1 MSEVSEQRTLAAI
14 EADRMCGLLDGIA
27 ETERAINALQATQVH
42 QVAAFIQARQDFE
55 LGAYGSWSDA
65 AERIAAAELAD
76 ARRVGVWTSQSYLSD
91 CQRLV
96 GDLPRVFAKLA
107 DGVISLAAARSAAQE
122 IFSLHPAALPL
133 ADEVIADEIDTVL
146 PGQVRSMVR
155 ARVIEID
162 PDAAMVTA
170 TQARQDR
177 WVGASIDPT
186 TSMGNLNAHLPA
198 EEVAACWTALDD
210 HARGRYADGDSRS
223 VSQIMADTLVERI
236 TGQTNAVDVAVTIN
250 VAMNTTTL
258 LGLDDAPAML
268 DNLGPIPAAIARQL
282 AASDKAWLRRWF
294 TDPADAT
301 VTTIDTKQRRFTGA
315 LRWLVTAR
323 DRRCRGICCDAP
335 IRDGNHL
342 LDHAAGG
349 PTSACNA
356 AGECQRCHH
365 LEDHPD
371 MYVEAAGGRD
381 LWGRRTHQAETG
393 AAAALLR
400 WTTPIGRQ
408 IITHARPALGYGTAT
423 KAQLQHRR
431 RLRDQAATAHSP
443 LVFDLHQGSALE
455 YRLAHDLHHAA

>member
-1 MSEVSEQRTLAAI
+1 
-14 EADRMCGLLDGIA
+14 MCGLLDGIA
-27 ETERAINALQATQVH
+27 ETERAINALQAAQVH
-42 QVAAFIQARQDFE
+42 RVAEFVQARQAFE
-55 LGAYGSWSDA
+55 FGAYGSWSDT

-76 ARRVGVWTSQSYLSD
+76 ARQVGIWTAHSYLVD
-91 CQRLV
+91 AQRLV
-96 GDLPRVFAKLA
+96 EDLPQVYAKLA
-107 DGVISLAAARSAAQE
+107 DGVISLDAARSAAQE
-122 IFSLHPAALPL
+122 IFPLHPAALPL

-170 TQARQDR
+170 TQARKDR
-177 WVGASIDPT
+177 WVGAGIDPT

-198 EEVAACWTALDD
+198 EQVAACWTALDD
-210 HARGRYADGDSRS
+210 HARGRYADGDARS
-223 VSQIMADTLVERI
+223 VSQIMADTLVERL
-236 TGQTNAVDVAVTIN
+236 TGQTSAADVAVTVN
-250 VAMNTTTL
+250 VVMNTTSL
-258 LGLDDAPAML
+258 FGLDDSPAML
-268 DNLGPIPAAIARQL
+268 DNLGPIPAAIVRQL

-301 VTTIDTKQRRFTGA
+301 VTTIDTKKRRFTGG
-315 LRWLVTAR
+315 LRRFVTAR
-323 DRRCRGICCDAP
+323 DRRCRGICCDGP
-335 IRDGNHL
+335 IRDGDHL
-342 LDHAAGG
+342 LDHATGG
-349 PTSACNA
+349 QTSAGNA

-371 MYVEAAGGRD
+371 MYVEAVGGRD
-381 LWGRRTHQAETG
+381 LWGRRTQQAETG

-400 WTTPIGRQ
+400 WTTPIGRR

-443 LVFDLHQGSALE
+443 PGFDLQPSSAME
-455 YRLAHDLHHAA
+455 FQLAHHLHHAA

>member
-1 MSEVSEQRTLAAI
+1 MNENSTKRSFAAI
-14 EADRMCGLLDGIA
+14 EADRMCGLLDDIA
-27 ETERAINALQATQVH
+27 DTERAINALQAAQVQ
-42 QVAAFIQARQDFE
+42 QVAAFVQARQDFE
-55 LGAYGSWSDA
+55 MGSYGSWSDA

-76 ARRVGVWTSQSYLSD
+76 ARRVGVWTSQSYLAD

-96 GDLPRVFAKLA
+96 GDLPRVFAKLTG
-107 DGVISLAAARSAAQE
+107 GVIGLAAARSAAQE
-122 IFSLHPAALPL
+122 TFPLHPATLPL

-146 PGQVRSMVR
+146 PGQVRAMVR

-162 PDAAMVTA
+162 PDAAMATA
-170 TQARQDR
+170 TQARHDR
-177 WVGASIDPT
+177 WVGAGIDPT

-198 EEVAACWTALDD
+198 EQVAACWTALDD

-236 TGQTNAVDVAVTIN
+236 TGQSDAADVAVTIN
-250 VAMNTTTL
+250 VVMNTTTL
-258 LGLDDAPAML
+258 FGLDDSPAML

-282 AASDKAWLRRWF
+282 AANDKAWLRRWF

-301 VTTIDTKQRRFTGA
+301 VTTIDTKQRRFTGG
-315 LRWLVTAR
+315 LRWFVTAR
-323 DRRCRGICCDAP
+323 DRRCRGICCDAS

-342 LDHAAGG
+342 RDHAAGG
-349 PTSACNA
+349 QTSAGNA
-356 AGECQRCHH
+356 AGQCQRCHH

-371 MYVEAAGGRD
+371 MCVEAVGGHD

-431 RLRDQAATAHSP
+431 RLRNQAASPHSP
-443 LVFDLHQGSALE
+443 PGFDLHPSSALE
-455 YRLAHDLHHAA
+455 LQLAHHLHHAA